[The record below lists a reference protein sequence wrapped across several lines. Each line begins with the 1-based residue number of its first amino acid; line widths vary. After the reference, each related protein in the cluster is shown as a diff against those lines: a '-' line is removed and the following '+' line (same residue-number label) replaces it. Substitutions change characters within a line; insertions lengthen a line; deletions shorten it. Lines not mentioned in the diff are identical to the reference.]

1 MHHKSRWLDHTVK
14 RIRLLNAM
22 WSPTW
27 LHTHTHRPP
36 NVFIFPTRLKSLHT
50 KWCRCFF
57 GLVLTT
63 CFTPVFV
70 ACIVNNNINI
80 RLAVWVERR
89 RPFSWKCHQRVVN
102 QRKVPFRWLVPMFTI
117 RPNKSIES
125 KIISRHYCLGRSH
138 VFLYALLSCN
148 LNPAVLFFARRLWI
162 VCVCVSTR
170 SSIVVNYLNLCQ
182 SRQRRRFALARDLIW
197 FLFRV
202 WANVRVLWFAL
213 CVAACTIF
221 GTIKSW
227 VGRLGGGPRFQV
239 PEMPARSGPT
249 LESFFFFII
258 IFESVIY
265 IRVGFFFF
273 KNKRQKRNVDRLI
286 DVDMWANNMRWRESK
301 MIDDSVKL
309 GWGRFCILFFKDGQQ
324 CEVIMTKRITKG

>member
-1 MHHKSRWLDHTVK
+1 MMS
-14 RIRLLNAM
+14 M
-22 WSPTW
+22 
-27 LHTHTHRPP
+27 
-36 NVFIFPTRLKSLHT
+36 
-50 KWCRCFF
+50 FF
-57 GLVLTT
+57 WFGFNDL
-63 CFTPVFV
+63 FHPVFV

-227 VGRLGGGPRFQV
+227 VGRFGGGTSISSAGN
-239 PEMPARSGPT
+239 ARKVRSNT
-249 LESFFFFII
+249 RIVFFFYYYFWKC
-258 IFESVIY
+258 Y
-265 IRVGFFFF
+265 LHQGWFFFF
-273 KNKRQKRNVDRLI
+273 KKK
-286 DVDMWANNMRWRESK
+286 
-301 MIDDSVKL
+301 
-309 GWGRFCILFFKDGQQ
+309 
-324 CEVIMTKRITKG
+324 